1 MTMFTIDL
9 LKGNGIPLRSSPRR
23 AALRTLPFLLPILL
37 ALGVVGE
44 IFYNRT
50 LLITGQDHLQRM
62 QAQITKARQDVVA
75 YEQMLR
81 TIQETRQ
88 RLREV
93 ARALDRHTQ
102 WSDVLATLAS
112 ELPQEIAIR
121 ELELK
126 RSATRKKASDKAN
139 PEKLVTRIQVRRV
152 LEITLYGPPS
162 GRTDQAVEQYLDR
175 LGASPVVAPMIENI
189 RIASRYEEDID
200 DQRSAVYKV
209 ECLCKSQE
217 S

>member
-9 LKGNGIPLRSSPRR
+9 LKGNGIPLRSDPRR
-23 AALRTLPFLLPILL
+23 AALRAVPFLLPIFLV
-37 ALGVVGE
+37 LGLVGE
-44 IFYNRT
+44 ILCNRT
-50 LLITGQDHLQRM
+50 LLITGQDNVQRM
-62 QAQITKARQDVVA
+62 QAQITKARQDVAA
-75 YEQMLR
+75 YEETLR
-81 TIQETRQ
+81 TIQETRH

-102 WSDVLATLAS
+102 WSEVLATLAS
-112 ELPQEIAIR
+112 ELPGEIAIR

-200 DQRSAVYKV
+200 GQRSAVYKV